1 MAARAARGVLHARSR
16 GAGRRRHVPA
26 HHLVDVHRA
35 GRRVHVLRHIPGSRQ
50 YDPGN
55 VELGDSARRVRAA
68 RRMAVIA
75 ARVPPR
81 RGLVAVGRDGLDAGG
96 RQLRAP
102 APPVQ
107 APPRRGAEAGGPG
120 RRAGTCRK
128 LTAESASKGSPRG
141 SLGVLSSY
149 RAIEEAVMRT
159 RWLVGLTGA
168 ALGLVGVQA
177 SAHHG
182 WAGQQQDQSEI
193 TGKLKTDV
201 SLAGAHG
208 SMQIVDDK
216 GQTWD
221 VTLAPAARTER
232 AGLKPGVIPMGATV
246 TIRGNR
252 NSDPQRFE
260 MKTVRVTHDGKNY
273 DVYPDRI
280 S

>member
-1 MAARAARGVLHARSR
+1 
-16 GAGRRRHVPA
+16 
-26 HHLVDVHRA
+26 
-35 GRRVHVLRHIPGSRQ
+35 
-50 YDPGN
+50 
-55 VELGDSARRVRAA
+55 
-68 RRMAVIA
+68 
-75 ARVPPR
+75 
-81 RGLVAVGRDGLDAGG
+81 
-96 RQLRAP
+96 
-102 APPVQ
+102 
-107 APPRRGAEAGGPG
+107 
-120 RRAGTCRK
+120 
-128 LTAESASKGSPRG
+128 
-141 SLGVLSSY
+141 
-149 RAIEEAVMRT
+149 MRT

-168 ALGLVGVQA
+168 ALGLLGAQA

-182 WAGQQQDQSEI
+182 WAGQQQEQSEI